1 MQKLFGIVVIA
12 LGVWVGMEVYTK
24 GTHAALGGIFANFA
38 EAPAAG
44 TGAPQS
50 TLKSIE
56 QRGNDARDRQLQR
69 IEDQLND
76 TAPPRD

>member
-38 EAPAAG
+38 EVPAH
-44 TGAPQS
+44 APQPP
-50 TLKSIE
+50 LKSIE
-56 QRGNDARDRQLQR
+56 QRGNDARDRQMQR